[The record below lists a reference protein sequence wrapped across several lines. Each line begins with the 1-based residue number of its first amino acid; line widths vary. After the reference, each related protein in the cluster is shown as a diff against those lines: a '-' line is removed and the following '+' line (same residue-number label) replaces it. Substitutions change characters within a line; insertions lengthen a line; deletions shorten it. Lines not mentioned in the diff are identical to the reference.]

1 MRWWLELLKYS
12 FPGPGIPTFAP
23 MSVFKPELLAPAGDP
38 TRLAYAL
45 AYGADAVYA
54 GQPQF
59 SLRARENGFKSLAD
73 LADGIAACHRLG
85 RKFFLTSNVLPRNNK
100 VEPFQ
105 RALLEAL
112 ELKPD
117 ALIVADPGLVGWLRK
132 VRPEVELH
140 LSVQANTT
148 NWLAAE
154 FWRDLGVKRI
164 ILSRELKMREVL
176 EIQSRVQGLELEVFI
191 HGAVCMAMSGR
202 CMLSNW
208 TTHRDANQG
217 MCSNA
222 CRLPYQLFANA
233 APQDDAYREHTGHFE
248 LRQSDDAAAE
258 PIALDEDAWGTYF
271 MSSRDL
277 CALDALPELVDA
289 RIASFKIEGRTRS
302 IYYLCQVVRAYRLAI
317 DALTAGLPLPAE
329 ARRILNSTDNRGW
342 MTGLQPTDP
351 LPQNFAAAQVASAT
365 AQVAG
370 WLNVDASVPTEP
382 SGADLSGTYPVAVKN
397 RLAVGDRLTLVA
409 PQGEVEMTVGRLL
422 DHKERPVELLHP
434 GMKGRIA
441 LPQVPEPYAFLV
453 KTLVGS

>member
-1 MRWWLELLKYS
+1 M
-12 FPGPGIPTFAP
+12 ID
-23 MSVFKPELLAPAGDP
+23 FKPELLAPAGDL
-38 TRLAYAL
+38 TRLEYAL

-59 SLRARENGFKSLAD
+59 SLRARENGFKSLDD
-73 LADGIAACHRLG
+73 LAQGIALCRAKG
-85 RKFFLTSNVLPRNNK
+85 RKFYLTSNVLPRNNK

-105 RALLEAL
+105 QALRAAL

-117 ALIVADPGLVGWLRK
+117 ALIVADPGLIGWLRK
-132 VRPEVELH
+132 EVPQQELH

-148 NWLAAE
+148 NWLAAQ
-154 FWRDLGVKRI
+154 FWRDLGIKRI

-222 CRLPYQLFANA
+222 CRLPYRLHANP
-233 APQDDAYREHTGHFE
+233 APQDDRYQEHQGSFS
-248 LRQSDDAAAE
+248 LQQSDDPSME

-277 CALDALPELVDA
+277 CALDALPELAQA
-289 RIASFKIEGRTRS
+289 RIASLKIEGRTRS

-317 DALTAGLPLPAE
+317 DTLAAGQPLPAE
-329 ARRILNSTDNRGW
+329 SRRILEETDSRGW
-342 MTGLQPTDP
+342 MTGLSPTDP
-351 LPQNFAAAQVASAT
+351 LPQNYDSTSVASST
-365 AQVAG
+365 GLVAG
-370 WLNVDASVPTEP
+370 WLGVAPAEHPGASQEP
-382 SGADLSGTYPVAVKN
+382 LEGTYPVAAKN
-397 RLAVGDRLTLVA
+397 RIAQGDSLTLVTPA
-409 PQGEVEMTVGRLL
+409 GETQIIAERLL
-422 DHKERPVELLHP
+422 NHKNEPTGLLHP

-441 LPQVPEPYAFLV
+441 LAEAPPEYAFLV
-453 KTLVGS
+453 GKKQ